1 MSHECPILTTELV
14 LEIIRILITALVTGN
29 SDAISVEQI
38 APRSPDELDAIAD
51 LDAPMKIT
59 INVDLKKGQGSE

>member
-1 MSHECPILTTELV
+1 MSYKCPILTTELV
-14 LEIIRILITALVTGN
+14 LEIIRILITALVTGS
-29 SDAISVEQI
+29 SDVISVEQV

-59 INVDLKKGQGSE
+59 INVDLKKGRGSE